1 MRNGGGGGGGM
12 IATECADRTD
22 RSPSLPP
29 ASVEKEEEE
38 EERRPKSLLTP
49 HYSFEAL
56 SPPQSLRPRS
66 SKTFAIQVNTKK

>member
-1 MRNGGGGGGGM
+1 M

-49 HYSFEAL
+49 HYSFEAR
-56 SPPQSLRPRS
+56 SPPQSLRPRGS
-66 SKTFAIQVNTKK
+66 RTFAMNVTKK

>member
-1 MRNGGGGGGGM
+1 M

-56 SPPQSLRPRS
+56 PQPHPLRPRGS
-66 SKTFAIQVNTKK
+66 RTFAMYVKKNE